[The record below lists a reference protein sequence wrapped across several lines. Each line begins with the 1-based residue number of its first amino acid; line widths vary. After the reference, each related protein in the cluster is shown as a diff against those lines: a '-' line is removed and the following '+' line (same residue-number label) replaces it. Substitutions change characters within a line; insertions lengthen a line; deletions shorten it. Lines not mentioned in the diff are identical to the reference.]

1 MTYDEHDLAGW
12 GLRFTRVLV
21 WLVYAYV
28 VLASTILTI
37 AFFLLLFN
45 ASTAAAFTQWVY
57 RSADRVMEPFRGI
70 FPTAVGENG
79 AVLDFA
85 VLFAIIMYGILAAAV
100 GALLAYL
107 DRKTQEH
114 RAALA
119 WSQAQS
125 ARTAHEAPHER

>member
-1 MTYDEHDLAGW
+1 MTQQQDLTGW

-21 WLVYAYV
+21 WLVYAYF
-28 VLASTILTI
+28 VLASTILAI

-45 ASTAAAFTQWVY
+45 ASTSADFTQWIY

-70 FPTAVGENG
+70 FPTAVGDSG

-85 VLFAIIMYGILAAAV
+85 VLFAIIMYGILAAAA

-119 WSQAQS
+119 RSQAEHRAPGQ
-125 ARTAHEAPHER
+125 ARPPEQ